1 MRKEIFI
8 NEASFFISLP
18 AIIIIAVASLVSLYF
33 SMDKIAYILIFI
45 NLVAI
50 MAYSYN
56 RITLK
61 KLKVTLSFN
70 NNIVMQ
76 GETATLKC
84 SIKNTGILPAVN
96 SKIRIPIAKNSAI
109 DASFCEGYRELS
121 NEEVS
126 KSRLYGKSIVA
137 VLECEIGLL
146 KKGETAECSF
156 KIKALRRGKI
166 RFNDTIVYCSD
177 IIGLSNEGRLLDLDT
192 VLFICPRIV
201 PVDTR
206 RFTHNIEF
214 YNRGIKNYI
223 DDVTLIKRNRNYEV
237 FDEAKSINWNIF
249 AATQKLMVNVYEKA
263 VVKDIH
269 IILDSESFNAKY
281 IDKKVFENVLSVIFS
296 IIVKL
301 NAGGMKCGVSLPVQD
316 NKGAVNIFYRNE
328 KDLVL
333 IVEELAQVTLKK
345 LEKEEPAKNI
355 IFQEHSSLSATII
368 KAREDKEKRE
378 GVQKSRS
385 EFKSGELIK
394 NSGAIGHYFYF
405 TYDALKAK
413 DNALIKQLTEKE
425 MLSFVSYEKTDAN
438 YKNNS
443 EKVINLFSIMEGA

>member
-1 MRKEIFI
+1 MKKEIFI

-18 AIIIIAVASLVSLYF
+18 AIIIVAVASLVSLYF
-33 SMDKIAYILIFI
+33 SMSKIAYILIFI
-45 NLVAI
+45 NSVAI
-50 MAYSYN
+50 IAYAYN

-61 KLKVTLSFN
+61 KLEVTLSFN

-84 SIKNTGILPAVN
+84 SIKNTGIFPAVN
-96 SKIRIPIAKNSAI
+96 SKTRIPIAKNSAI
-109 DASFCEGYRELS
+109 DASSCEGYRELS
-121 NEEVS
+121 NEEIS
-126 KSRLYGKSIVA
+126 KSRLYGESIVA
-137 VLECEIGLL
+137 VLECEIDLL
-146 KKGETAECSF
+146 KKGEIAECSF
-156 KIKALRRGKI
+156 KIKASRRGKI

-177 IIGLSNEGRLLDLDT
+177 IIGLSNEGRLLDLDA

-223 DDVTLIKRNRNYEV
+223 DDVTLIKRNRDYEV
-237 FDEAKSINWNIF
+237 FDEAKNINWNIF

-269 IILDSESFNAKY
+269 IVLDSESFNAKY
-281 IDKKVFENVLSVIFS
+281 IDKKAFENVLSVIFS

-301 NAGGMKCGVSLPVQD
+301 KAGGMKCGVSLPVQD

-328 KDLVL
+328 KDLFL
-333 IVEELAQVTLKK
+333 IAEEIAQVTLKR

-385 EFKSGELIK
+385 EFKLGELIK

-413 DNALIKQLTEKE
+413 DNALIKQLAEKE